1 MFGTDGV
8 RGTPGHEPLDADT
21 VVGLGAAVAAELGD
35 SPRVVCGR
43 DTRDSGVWLERQFA
57 AGVHSEGGTFVSV
70 GVMPTPGVSLIAAS
84 QAFDAGVVISASHN
98 PHPDNGI
105 KLLQATGEKSSR
117 EFEKRVEARVRRGSN
132 KVHELLNKPAETTDY
147 MDLYADHLIRIVGNT
162 DLSGI
167 SLAVDCGHGATSE
180 IAPYVMNKLGVSCVK
195 LHTEPNGHNINQA
208 SGSTHPEALQRA
220 VVEGRCQLGFGFD
233 GDGDRVILV
242 DRKGQIVDGD
252 GVLFIA
258 ARYLQASNRLHTN
271 GIVATVM
278 SNFGLEVAL
287 AESGIQVHRCQVG
300 DWHVREE
307 MQRRGVSLGGEQSG
321 HIIFSEFLPTGDGLA
336 TALLVLCM
344 LVQSGQSLDE
354 LVADLMIFPQI
365 LLNIPVKKKRDIAGV
380 PELVSAVHKAEQQLS
395 GHGRV
400 LVRYSGTELLLR
412 IMVEGPEQDTVDR
425 LAAEIATCA
434 QERLV

>member
-8 RGTPGHEPLDADT
+8 RGTPGHDPLDADT
-21 VVGLGAAVAAELGD
+21 VVSLGAAVAAELGS

-117 EFEKRVEARVRRGSN
+117 EFEKRVEARVRRDSN

-287 AESGIQVHRCQVG
+287 AESGIQVHRCPVG
-300 DWHVREE
+300 DLHVREE

-344 LVQSGQSLDE
+344 LVQSGQSLNE
-354 LVADLMIFPQI
+354 LVADLTIFPQI
-365 LLNIPVKKKRDIAGV
+365 LLNVPVKKKRDIAGV
-380 PELVSAVHKAEQQLS
+380 PELVSAVHKAEQQLT
-395 GHGRV
+395 GRGRV
-400 LVRYSGTELLLR
+400 LVRYSGTESLLR
-412 IMVEGPEQDTVDR
+412 IMVEGPEQDTVDS
-425 LAAEIATCA
+425 LAAEIAACA

>member
-21 VVGLGAAVAAELGD
+21 VVGLGAAVAAELGN

-43 DTRDSGVWLERQFA
+43 DTRDSGVWLEQHFA
-57 AGVHSEGGTFVSV
+57 AGVCSEGGTVVSA
-70 GVMPTPGVSLIAAS
+70 GVMPTPGVSLITRN
-84 QAFDAGVVISASHN
+84 QAFDAGVVVSASHN

-117 EFEKRVEARVRRGSN
+117 DFEKRVENRIRRSA
-132 KVHELLNKPAETTDY
+132 KTLHERLNKPVKTADY
-147 MDLYADHLIRIVGNT
+147 RDLYADHLIRIVGDT
-162 DLSGI
+162 DLSGVSI
-167 SLAVDCGHGATSE
+167 AVDCGHGATSD

-208 SGSTHPEALQRA
+208 SGSTHPEVLQRA
-220 VVEGRCQLGFGFD
+220 VVEGHCQLGFGFD

-242 DRKGQIVDGD
+242 DSKGEIVDGD
-252 GVLFIA
+252 GVLFMA
-258 ARYLQASNRLHTN
+258 ARYLQASGRLSAD

-278 SNFGLEVAL
+278 SNVGLEVAL
-287 AESGIQVHRCQVG
+287 AKSGIQVHRCQVG
-300 DWHVREE
+300 DWQVRAE
-307 MQRRGVSLGGEQSG
+307 MQKRSVCLGGEQSG

-344 LVQSGQSLDE
+344 VTQSGQTLDE
-354 LVADLMIFPQI
+354 LVADLSIFPQT
-365 LLNIPVKKKRDIAGV
+365 LLNVPVKKKPDLEDV
-380 PELVSAVHKAEQQLS
+380 PEVMSAVHKVEQQLS

-400 LVRYSGTELLLR
+400 LVRYSGTESLLR